1 MRKACSGWSKQ
12 HITLKELVVGVLRIL
27 EAVLVVVGT
36 KAAAWKAWAEAEAR
50 SRSGRSRLKT

>member
-1 MRKACSGWSKQ
+1 VSWTTTDVRG
-12 HITLKELVVGVLRIL
+12 KELVVGVLRIL
-27 EAVLVVVGT
+27 EAVAVVLVVVGT

>member
-12 HITLKELVVGVLRIL
+12 HITIKELVVGVLRIL

-36 KAAAWKAWAEAEAR
+36 KAAAWKAWAEAERGA
-50 SRSGRSRLKT
+50 GVGEAG